1 MSKLTYRVLTLA
13 LTLVA
18 AAPALA
24 QEEPSTRAE
33 ALYQQRAEKE
43 ARVEPYR
50 QNAVEK
56 AFDFVEDHAIFL
68 LNREGLYPK
77 LGSLTT
83 GSGFAYGVGWRN
95 SRLFDHNLTVDSWV
109 AGSIKGYFGLELRA
123 ALPRLADGHVFAEG
137 YFRRRDY
144 PHEDFFGIGPDSLR
158 ANQTDFALRGNTFGG
173 RAGVEPVRRL
183 RVGGGIDFIQPR
195 IGRGTDRIVPSIDE
209 LFDETTAPGLSRQP
223 DFLRTNAFVEV
234 DLREPRYPRG
244 GGYYLVE
251 WNRYDDRTLD
261 AFNFRQLDVDL
272 QQFIGFLHGR
282 RVIALRGLLSTS
294 DADAGQRVPFYF
306 MPTLGGHDTLRGF
319 RDYRFRGPHALLLQ
333 AEYRWEVW
341 SGLDAALFYDAGK
354 VVNRRSDLDFSG
366 LESDYGFGFRFNTNQ
381 GIVLRVDAAFGS
393 SDGPHLFIV
402 FGGRF

>member
-1 MSKLTYRVLTLA
+1 AHGGYGCTAPDRNPARRRRRAHLSLFATARSVVPFSAHALSRMSKLTYRVLTLA

-144 PHEDFFGIGPDSLR
+144 PHEDFF
-158 ANQTDFALRGNTFGG
+158 
-173 RAGVEPVRRL
+173 
-183 RVGGGIDFIQPR
+183 
-195 IGRGTDRIVPSIDE
+195 
-209 LFDETTAPGLSRQP
+209 
-223 DFLRTNAFVEV
+223 
-234 DLREPRYPRG
+234 
-244 GGYYLVE
+244 
-251 WNRYDDRTLD
+251 
-261 AFNFRQLDVDL
+261 
-272 QQFIGFLHGR
+272 
-282 RVIALRGLLSTS
+282 
-294 DADAGQRVPFYF
+294 
-306 MPTLGGHDTLRGF
+306 
-319 RDYRFRGPHALLLQ
+319 
-333 AEYRWEVW
+333 
-341 SGLDAALFYDAGK
+341 
-354 VVNRRSDLDFSG
+354 
-366 LESDYGFGFRFNTNQ
+366 
-381 GIVLRVDAAFGS
+381 
-393 SDGPHLFIV
+393 
-402 FGGRF
+402 